1 MEIVYTKQAQ
11 DDVRHWITTGNIAIQ
26 NKITQLLNAIE
37 LEPYK
42 GIGKPEALK
51 HKLTGKW
58 SRKINREHRIVYE
71 FKHPDVIII
80 HSLKG
85 HYE

>member
-11 DDVRHWITTGNIAIQ
+11 DDVKHWITTGNIAIQ

-51 HKLTGKW
+51 HKLTGK
-58 SRKINREHRIVYE
+58 
-71 FKHPDVIII
+71 
-80 HSLKG
+80 
-85 HYE
+85 